1 MKSVT
6 SISGGKTSAYLAAN
20 YPTDY
25 NIFALVTTSDKSCI
39 YPDKKLRQIVSDKIG
54 REFIGTLEDDVIIH
68 TILDLEQFIG
78 RKIDW
83 VSGDTFEQIIQ
94 KSNKKG
100 DYLPNI
106 MKRYCTTK
114 MKIDPI
120 FKFWRHNINEP
131 VIMNIGYR
139 VTEKNRANRMLQKV
153 NKNGLSEYKTTIGKH
168 QSGLNKWAEIEWRKP
183 NFPLVDDFIE
193 RQDIEKFWKNKSV
206 RFAELNN
213 CIGCFHRSA
222 SLLNKMSK
230 LHPNKFD
237 WFIKQEKKTNNRF
250 KSDLSYQKIKDSNF
264 TMNIPFDYDAEGC
277 GSGFCGI

>member
-25 NIFALVTTSDKSCI
+25 NIFALVTTSDKNCI
-39 YPDKKLRQIVSDKIG
+39 YPDKKLRQVVSDKIG
-54 REFIGTLEDDVIIH
+54 KEFIGTLEDDIIIH
-68 TILDLEQFIG
+68 TILDLEQFMG
-78 RKIDW
+78 RRIDW
-83 VSGDTFEQIIQ
+83 VCGDTFEQIIQ

-106 MKRYCTTK
+106 MKRYCTTQ

-120 FKFWRHNINEP
+120 FNFWRDNINEP
-131 VIMNIGYR
+131 ILMNIGYR
-139 VTEKNRANRMLQKV
+139 STEKKRADRMLEKV
-153 NKNGLSEYKTTIGKH
+153 NKNGLSEYKTIIGKH
-168 QSGLNKWAEIEWRKP
+168 PSGLNKWAEIEWRKP

-193 RQDIEKFWKNKSV
+193 RQDIEKFWKNKPV

-213 CIGCFHRSA
+213 CVGCFHRSA